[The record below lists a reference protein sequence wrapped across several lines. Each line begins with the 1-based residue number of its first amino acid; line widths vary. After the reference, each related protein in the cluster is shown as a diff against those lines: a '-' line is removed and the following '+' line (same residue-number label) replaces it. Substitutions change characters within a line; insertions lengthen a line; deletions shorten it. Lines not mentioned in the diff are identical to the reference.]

1 MNYELIFYLFFYVF
15 LSGIW
20 GGYGDL
26 IPNGDGD
33 GESPIIFIGDWG
45 GDGDEK

>member
-1 MNYELIFYLFFYVF
+1 MFFNAF
-15 LSGIW
+15 SLGIW
-20 GGYGDL
+20 GEYWDL

-45 GDGDEK
+45 GDEDGK